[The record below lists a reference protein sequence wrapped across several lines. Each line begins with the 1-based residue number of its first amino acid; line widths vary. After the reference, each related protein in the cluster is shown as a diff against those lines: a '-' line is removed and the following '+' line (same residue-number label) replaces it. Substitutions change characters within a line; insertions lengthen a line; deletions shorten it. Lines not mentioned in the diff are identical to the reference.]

1 MLEPSTV
8 NQAKTVNHKISSSS
22 KKLSRVNS
30 FAKEEDMEWIL
41 EEVETGN
48 LYSPSSKNAKKRPS
62 VVDED
67 SQRPDEELEQ
77 FFLDAEKRNAELQE
91 LLQLVETTRQENE
104 GQISREASA
113 GVRGSTDSLVEKLM
127 RDLENVGWE
136 NSNFNSGTVERTK
149 SSSEACDGTN
159 CAKLRAS
166 ASEEELD
173 EMLADLLEL

>member
-30 FAKEEDMEWIL
+30 FAKEEDMERIL

-48 LYSPSSKNAKKRPS
+48 LYSPSSKNTKKRPS

-77 FFLDAEKRNAELQE
+77 FFLDVEKRNAELQE

-136 NSNFNSGTVERTK
+136 NSNFNSGTVERPK

-173 EMLADLLEL
+173 EMLAELLEL

>member
-1 MLEPSTV
+1 MLEPATV
-8 NQAKTVNHKISSSS
+8 NQAKNVNHKISSSS

-30 FAKEEDMEWIL
+30 FAKEEDMERIL

-77 FFLDAEKRNAELQE
+77 FFLDVEKRNAELQE

-127 RDLENVGWE
+127 RDLENVGLGFFLNRFFLFTTILCGQIVRKVETGVNVLSLGWE
-136 NSNFNSGTVERTK
+136 
-149 SSSEACDGTN
+149 SSTSH
-159 CAKLRAS
+159 S
-166 ASEEELD
+166 AN
-173 EMLADLLEL
+173 